1 MKCTNA
7 EVAAAKTAIRRRH
20 GCDSYY
26 VGSHENPHPAEAAV
40 VHEFVLDD
48 AASTAYVWFVR
59 AEARIVLK
67 DAAGTADDPRALLMP
82 R

>member
-7 EVAAAKTAIRRRH
+7 EVAAAKTAIRKQH

-26 VGSHENPHPAEAAV
+26 VGSHENAHPAEAAI

-59 AEARIVLK
+59 AEAQIVLK
-67 DAAGTADDPRALLMP
+67 GAAAPSDVPRLPIP

>member
-1 MKCTNA
+1 MKWTNA

-20 GCDSYY
+20 GCDCYY
-26 VGSHENPHPAEAAV
+26 VGSHEHPHHAETAI

-59 AEARIVLK
+59 AEAQIVLK
-67 DAAGTADDPRALLMP
+67 GATESADDPRAIP
-82 R
+82 FR